1 MHEIFNPTVGLTDLG
16 KMKAEVYPNPSEG
29 VFTVNGVAD
38 NTQVSEFVLWQVNTF
53 QKRQFAIV
61 LLILR
66 TYQLVLICY
75 TLRSVQ
81 NYRPI
86 KIRTNK

>member
-16 KMKAEVYPNPSEG
+16 KMKAEVYPNPSDG

-38 NTQVSEFVLWQVNTF
+38 NTEVSEFVPWQVNTF
-53 QKRQFAIV
+53 QKRRFAIV

-66 TYQLVLICY
+66 TYQLVLIY
-75 TLRSVQ
+75 LFLQTTS
-81 NYRPI
+81 
-86 KIRTNK
+86 T

>member
-38 NTQVSEFVLWQVNTF
+38 NTEVSEFVPWQVNTF
-53 QKRQFAIV
+53 QKRRFAIV

-66 TYQLVLICY
+66 TYQLVLIY
-75 TLRSVQ
+75 LFLQTTS
-81 NYRPI
+81 
-86 KIRTNK
+86 T

>member
-38 NTQVSEFVLWQVNTF
+38 NTEVSEFVPWQGNTF
-53 QKRQFAIV
+53 QKRRFAIV

-66 TYQLVLICY
+66 TYQLVLIY
-75 TLRSVQ
+75 LFLQTTS
-81 NYRPI
+81 
-86 KIRTNK
+86 T